1 MDFVVFSNII
11 FWLSII
17 YLISMSI
24 YGSVFL
30 YQFVLNDFK
39 YKNKSFPY
47 KRMLIFSILG
57 IIITQVIREFS
68 AYYHPWAVHYYDISS
83 NQFYATLISFAF
95 NSVFVIIAIFS
106 LLLIFFKK
114 HQDFMVKH
122 DKIVAITIC
131 VIFYIIGIVVL
142 MFISYE
148 IPIIIRNLCSYD
160 LPHYEI
166 WDTIN

>member
-57 IIITQVIREFS
+57 IIITQVTREFS
-68 AYYHPWAVHYYDISS
+68 AYYHPWGAHYYDISS

-114 HQDFMVKH
+114 HQDFMVKY

-131 VIFYIIGIVVL
+131 VIFQLLLEICVL
-142 MFISYE
+142 MIYHTMRYG
-148 IPIIIRNLCSYD
+148 IQ
-160 LPHYEI
+160 
-166 WDTIN
+166 